1 MLHLNRVF
9 SFVFAVFLSASVA
22 TAQSV
27 DDIINKHVEAMGGA
41 AALSQFK
48 SLRMEATMQ
57 VMGMEIETKTT
68 IVHQR
73 GYHSETE
80 VQGMKIVQAIDG
92 NKGWMINPMMG
103 QTTAQAL
110 PEEAVSSMSNQI
122 DLTGMYK
129 YAEKGIKAELVGEE
143 SVEGE
148 PAYILTLTLPAGGK
162 VANYISKNSYYVIKT
177 VVKTVVEG
185 QEIETKV
192 SQSNFKKVNGIT
204 YPFTSQIETPAMP
217 GAVTMLVKNIEVN
230 GAVDEAIFAMPKN

>member
-1 MLHLNRVF
+1 MAVLF
-9 SFVFAVFLSASVA
+9 SVGLVS
-22 TAQSV
+22 AQSV

-48 SLRMEATMQ
+48 SLRVEAAMQ

-92 NKGWMINPMMG
+92 NTGWMINPMMG

-110 PEEAVSSMSNQI
+110 PEEAVASMVAQL

-129 YAEKGIKAELVGEE
+129 YAEKGIKAELVGQE
-143 SVEGE
+143 SIEGD
-148 PAYILTLTLPAGGK
+148 PAYVVRLTLPNGGQ
-162 VANYISKNSYYVIKT
+162 VTNYISKDSHYIIRT
-177 VVKTVVEG
+177 VVKVTAEG

-192 SQSNFKKVNGIT
+192 SQSNFKKVNGIV

-230 GAVDEAIFAMPKN
+230 GTINEAIFAMPKN